1 MEHKRPFSPTSNHV
15 QSDWFER
22 HNMSSQKVPSVF
34 LQEGC
39 SWWLHL
45 LLLVV
50 VFILFFIFSQTH
62 ESFNLSHLMG
72 VSFLY
77 LHLEYR
83 SFGLFEAFLIDP
95 EVMFKR
101 ENPWANKA
109 DNEYQT
115 KDYELSLP
123 IVIKKNNLHSF
134 NLIANLLKF
143 PLIPISCWNC
153 NVKIMRLILQK
164 FKKKLIKK

>member
-1 MEHKRPFSPTSNHV
+1 MFKVIDLKGTICPAKKSLVFSYRKAAA
-15 QSDWFER
+15 D
-22 HNMSSQKVPSVF
+22 
-34 LQEGC
+34 GCICC
-39 SWWLHL
+39 SWL
-45 LLLVV
+45 L
-50 VFILFFIFSQTH
+50 FLFFIFYQTH
-62 ESFNLSHLMG
+62 ESFNLSHLRG

-95 EVMFKR
+95 EFMFKR

-143 PLIPISCWNC
+143 PLIPIS
-153 NVKIMRLILQK
+153 
-164 FKKKLIKK
+164 